1 MTSPGQELKK
11 EREARGISLKAI
23 ADATRITQRYLEAV
37 ESDRLDLL
45 PGGFFIK
52 GILRAYAGA
61 VGLDEET
68 SPRRIPARRR
78 PESRGPRSVAETGFG
93 RRQVKEADPVHGRSR
108 GHPHRRRQ
116 LRRLFPVPAGEN
128 GSPSVRN
135 TDFDRRSGTVRHNP
149 SGAEA
154 APAAVAPQPEK
165 GLRFEISFVQE
176 TWIQVYADGRL
187 VLDGIR
193 KAGNTAEVRAETE
206 LLIHLGNAGGL
217 SYTLNGKPGK
227 PFGSPG
233 AVVKNIRI
241 TEADLA
247 SFVRDD
253 GTGESK
259 EAGDR
264 WPIPGK
270 RGRASS
276 GRSSSC

>member
-61 VGLDEET
+61 VGLDEEAVLEKYRRAGVLKAA
-68 SPRRIPARRR
+68 SPDPSRKPAS
-78 PESRGPRSVAETGFG
+78 EG
-93 RRQVKEADPVHGRSR
+93 GRSKKR
-108 GHPHRRRQ
+108 NRSMAGASAV
-116 LRRLFPVPAGEN
+116 LIVVASFAAYFLFRPGRKALP
-128 GSPSVRN
+128 PSEIR
-135 TDFDRRSGTVRHNP
+135 TSTGAPERSDIILP
-149 SGAEA
+149 EAEA
-154 APAAVAPQPEK
+154 APVAVAPQPEK

-253 GTGESK
+253 GTGET
-259 EAGDR
+259 
-264 WPIPGK
+264 
-270 RGRASS
+270 
-276 GRSSSC
+276 

>member
-1 MTSPGQELKK
+1 MTSPGQDLKK

-37 ESDRLDLL
+37 ESDRLDLM

-61 VGLDEET
+61 VGLDEEAVLEGY
-68 SPRRIPARRR
+68 RRAGVLTAAGPD
-78 PESRGPRSVAETGFG
+78 PSRKSASEG
-93 RRQVKEADPVHGRSR
+93 GRSKKR
-108 GHPHRRRQ
+108 TR
-116 LRRLFPVPAGEN
+116 FMAGAAATLIVVASFAAYFLIRP
-128 GSPSVRN
+128 GKTALPPSEIR
-135 TDFDRRSGTVRHNP
+135 TSTGAPERSDRILPET
-149 SGAEA
+149 EA

-165 GLRFEISFVQE
+165 GIRFEISFNQE

-193 KAGNTAEVRAETE
+193 KAGNTAEIRAETE

-217 SYTLNGKPGK
+217 SYTLNGKRGK

-253 GTGESK
+253 GTGET
-259 EAGDR
+259 
-264 WPIPGK
+264 
-270 RGRASS
+270 
-276 GRSSSC
+276 